1 MSALAPQ
8 SGEVLRVTI
17 VKNHVNDV
25 SDKFVT
31 GYEFET
37 LVQDLGPLN
46 VEALVNALVSF
57 ESQLTRNTVQFDRA
71 IVSTWVE
78 EAGGYDPDQFVSY
91 SLGELGQA
99 PGGTADLPLEAC
111 LLIRREVNSGRQGRL
126 FLRGHLEEGDVQSVS
141 GKWRLRDA
149 TTQQAAVDTAV
160 QTGLAGYMGGSAT
173 EFAMVLHGRNK
184 QGVLYTRR
192 VEGLAA
198 VGVTWAQRTRK
209 HYNRSS

>member
-8 SGEVLRVTI
+8 SGEVLRLTI

-46 VEALVNALVSF
+46 VEALVNAVVGF
-57 ESQLTRNTVQFDRA
+57 EALLTRNTVQFDRA
-71 IVSTWVE
+71 VVSTWAE
-78 EAGGYDPDQFVSY
+78 EAGGYDPEQFVSY
-91 SLGELGQA
+91 SLGELGQQA
-99 PGGTADLPLEAC
+99 GGTADLPLEAC
-111 LLIRREVNSGRQGRL
+111 LLVRREVNSGRQGRL
-126 FLRGHLEEGDVQSVS
+126 FVRGSLEEDDVQSVS

-149 TTQQAAVDTAV
+149 TVQQGNIDTAV
-160 QTGLAGYMGGSAT
+160 ASGLSAYLGGSAA

-198 VGVTWAQRTRK
+198 AGVTWAQRTRK